1 MKYKIFA
8 SFIIALLFAKYAL
21 GNEPGI
27 LDVVTLK
34 NGNGVI
40 KGLITEQVPGETVT
54 INPTEAVIRIKYEDI
69 TGTISK
75 KIIKKDT
82 VTITVDVV
90 PFRNLMVEG
99 IIIEQSPGKWVTIET
114 KNLPLQTYRYS
125 EIERFGKELIK
136 LNEDIFKA
144 YGVFDVLYLKNG
156 ESVKGIIIDQI
167 PGEFV
172 KVKAKTGTVVYAV
185 SDILKTGKEAIDNS
199 RDIFKQSAFLDK
211 VILKS
216 NNSVIKGIITEQTPG
231 QSLKIETIG
240 NSTFVQPLSDVLKLG
255 KEVNPYKEEPKKDAI
270 IIKVKEPEYLG
281 ECYWVKSADS
291 IKAVEKQTFVN
302 GTKNR
307 NLFLVNGPE
316 RSTTRFK
323 TETEVVL
330 RVKVSNNSI
339 DPKTQI
345 YILKIDND
353 KGTKK
358 RIIDSSSHLFLSLQ
372 ADRQKVPNYIQ
383 YTAKKVGESSFDLNI
398 KVKDTGE
405 YAIYVLG
412 CEKSFSLFGIDTNTQ
427 KTNENN
433 NSRKR

>member
-1 MKYKIFA
+1 MRYKIFA
-8 SFIIALLFAKYAL
+8 LFIIAILFGNDVL

-69 TGTISK
+69 TGTVSK
-75 KIIKKDT
+75 KTIKKDT
-82 VTITVDVV
+82 VTIAVDVV
-90 PFRNLMVEG
+90 PFRNLVLEG
-99 IIIEQSPGKWVTIET
+99 TIIEQSPGKWVTLNT
-114 KNLPLQTYRYS
+114 KNLPLQIYRYS
-125 EIERFGKELIK
+125 EIERFGKENK
-136 LNEDIFKA
+136 NAGEDIFKA

-156 ESVKGIIIDQI
+156 ESVRGIIIDQI
-167 PGEFV
+167 PSESV
-172 KVKAKTGTVVYAV
+172 KIKTKTGIVVYSV
-185 SDILKTGKEAIDNS
+185 SDVLKTGKEAIDNS
-199 RDIFKQSAFLDK
+199 RDIFKQSAFLDM

-255 KEVNPYKEEPKKDAI
+255 KEINPYREEPKKDTI

-281 ECYWVKSADS
+281 ECFWVKSADS
-291 IKAVEKQTFVN
+291 IKIVEKQTFVS
-302 GTKNR
+302 GAKNR
-307 NLFLVNGPE
+307 NLFLFNGPE

-330 RVKVSNNSI
+330 RVKVSNNSV
-339 DPKTQI
+339 DPKNQI
-345 YILKIDND
+345 YLFKIDND

-358 RIIDSSSHLFLSLQ
+358 RIIDSSSHLFLSPQ

-383 YTAKKVGESSFDLNI
+383 YTAKKVGESSFDLNVKI
-398 KVKDTGE
+398 KEPGE

-412 CEKSFSLFGIDTNTQ
+412 CEKSFSLLGIDTNTQ

-433 NSRKR
+433 NHRKR